1 MASSAIRTILP
12 LAIVTSTSML
22 AMDLYL
28 PAVPQLQHS
37 MHTGVTLAQATI
49 AVFLLGLALS
59 QLLWAEV
66 LTRNGPRSTVQWGM
80 VLLVVASAACALSP
94 TIELLL
100 SVRLLQ
106 GIAAGAATVAAPTV
120 IRATLSD
127 VDAVR
132 GLAAVGMVESIVPA
146 AGPLLGAA
154 LLFHMDWRGLFWG
167 LAGISALVLPFAVR
181 ATPRELPGLDR
192 TVTAGYAAI
201 LRQREYRRVGLS
213 QALTIGA
220 LLTFVASAPQL
231 LVHALKLEVSA
242 FATLQ
247 LMSVAVFMLVASQ
260 SGRVSQR
267 WGAPAAIRAG
277 AWVQLVLCIAL
288 LVASFTLRPQF
299 WWLALF
305 WCGFCGALAIR
316 GPAAM
321 SEALRLPPAQMG
333 RASAMLVLGMLLAG
347 ALGTQLVAPFLSQ
360 RSPAAL
366 ALCML
371 VFCGVSLVAV
381 VPFPV
386 QRKQA

>member
-12 LAIVTSTSML
+12 LALVTSTSML

-28 PAVPQLQHS
+28 PAVPQLQRSFHA
-37 MHTGVTLAQATI
+37 GVTLAQATI

-66 LTRNGPRSTVQWGM
+66 LTRKGPRSTVRWGM
-80 VLLVVASAACALSP
+80 VLLVLASVACALSP
-94 TIELLL
+94 SIELLL
-100 SVRLLQ
+100 FVRWLQ

-154 LLFHMDWRGLFWG
+154 LLVHLDWRGLFWS
-167 LAGISALVLPFAVR
+167 LAGVSALVLPFAVR
-181 ATPRELPGLDR
+181 STPRELPGMDK
-192 TVTAGYAAI
+192 TVAAGYAAI
-201 LRQREYRRVGLS
+201 LRQPKYLRVGLS
-213 QALTIGA
+213 QALTMGA
-220 LLTFVASAPQL
+220 LLTFVSSAPQL
-231 LVHALKLEVSA
+231 VVHALELEVAA

-247 LMSVAVFMLVASQ
+247 LLSVATFMLVASQ

-267 WGAPAAIRAG
+267 WGAPAALQAG
-277 AWVQLVLCIAL
+277 AWAQVALCIAFL
-288 LVASFTLRPQF
+288 AASFTMQPQF

-333 RASAMLVLGMLLAG
+333 RASAMLVLAMLLAG
-347 ALGTQLVAPFLSQ
+347 ALGTQLVAPFMSQ

-366 ALCML
+366 AACML
-371 VFCGVSLVAV
+371 VFCALSLLAV
-381 VPFPV
+381 IPYPA
-386 QRKQA
+386 QRNPA